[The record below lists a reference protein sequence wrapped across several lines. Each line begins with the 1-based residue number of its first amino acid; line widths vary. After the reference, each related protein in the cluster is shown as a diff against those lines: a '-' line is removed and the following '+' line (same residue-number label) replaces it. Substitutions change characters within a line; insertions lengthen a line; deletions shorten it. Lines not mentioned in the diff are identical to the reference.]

1 MRIEQAK
8 SGMILTEDIIDD
20 RSNLLLEKG
29 MALTERY
36 IHQLKRLGFTLLPA
50 IDPQAPVCKPAP
62 VISTGL
68 RRELTSCFRTLFAM
82 KTAAFLTPKL
92 QKIQIRQI
100 HQTTD
105 RVISEIETNLPQIL
119 SVQVRQPDPD
129 EVNHAINVCL
139 LSVITGFGLKLSR
152 PVLSD
157 LAMGAL
163 LHDLGKS
170 ILPMVD
176 HKLVNSPRLHTL
188 YGKNLL
194 LNHKLHPVIAR
205 IAAEH
210 HEMYDGSGYPLGL
223 TGSDMHPLSRI
234 VAVANYFDNALKQA
248 ETGGTPRQEVVE
260 DMLAS
265 GNTQFDL
272 KVLRTFLH
280 TVTIHPVG
288 SLICLNTGQQ
298 AYVLE
303 NHPQSPLRPLIRMKD
318 ETAAIIDLIDK
329 PTILI
334 TGFIEE

>member
-8 SGMILTEDIIDD
+8 SGMILTEDIFDD

-29 MALTERY
+29 VALTERY
-36 IHQLKRLGFTLLPA
+36 LRQLEKLGFTLLPA
-50 IDPQAPVCKPAP
+50 IDPNAPVGKPIPA
-62 VISTGL
+62 ISDGL
-68 RRELTSCFRTLFAM
+68 RQELTSCFRTLFAM

-92 QKIQIRQI
+92 QKMQIRQI
-100 HQTTD
+100 HQATD
-105 RVISEIETNLPQIL
+105 RVISEIKMNLPRIL
-119 SVQVRQPDPD
+119 SIQVRQPEPD
-129 EVNHAINVCL
+129 EVEHAINVCL

-152 PVLSD
+152 PELSD

-176 HKLVNSPRLHTL
+176 HKPVNSPSLHTL

-210 HEMYDGSGYPLGL
+210 HEMHDGSGYPLGL
-223 TGSDMHPLSRI
+223 TGKSMHLLSRI

-248 ETGGTPRQEVVE
+248 ETCDTPRQEVVE
-260 DMLAS
+260 DMLAC
-265 GNTQFDL
+265 GNTRFDL
-272 KVLRTFLH
+272 EVLRTFLH

-288 SLICLNTGQQ
+288 SLVCLNTGQQ

-303 NHPQSPLRPLIRMKD
+303 NHPQSPLRPLIRLKGG
-318 ETAAIIDLIDK
+318 TAALIDLIDE

-334 TGFIEE
+334 TNFIEE